1 MYRATDWFSPLLQ
14 TPPPVKCAGQAGSR
28 EQRAAF
34 ECPVNIQR
42 TLQSRDAAAVNF
54 SVLLAGLGKT
64 PRQDEGEQSQHQTG
78 ARSM

>member
-1 MYRATDWFSPLLQ
+1 MS
-14 TPPPVKCAGQAGSR
+14 AG
-28 EQRAAF
+28 RAAF
-34 ECPVNIQR
+34 ESPVDIQR

-64 PRQDEGEQSQHQTG
+64 PRQDEGEQSQHQAG